1 MVLRASACWMVWGG
15 QWIHRGACAH
25 VPHVRPTGA
34 DDSGTYSGHG
44 RCTSRRCPPPNGPL
58 MSQAQSV
65 AGRMSVAC
73 AEVKG
78 RPLRWTRASLRG
90 FGGGGAAKEA
100 KCRDCKRE
108 RRTEREV
115 VCEGASAQG
124 GGVGAWEAHLWRRRE
139 ERVVVAPRTRAD
151 GLEHGSRPR
160 DQVRPSP
167 LSLPEMF
174 SVLHVLCV
182 VSPPAPSMVAC

>member
-1 MVLRASACWMVWGG
+1 MVLRASACWTEWGG
-15 QWIHRGACAH
+15 QWIYRGACAH

-108 RRTEREV
+108 RRTERKM

-174 SVLHVLCV
+174 SVLRSHVLSV
-182 VSPPAPSMVAC
+182 VSRHPC